1 MAIVTQKI
9 SLNLTQSKLP
19 PLIMHTDEQGRRIH
33 FELVDENGDVITL
46 TDDYS
51 ARYSQKKP
59 DGNFVSELLSISE
72 NGKLLILNQVT
83 QMTAIPG
90 ISYYDIHVYN
100 GADIIYSG
108 QGRVVVDDHILDNDT
123 IISVSEADGLVF
135 PDDFYS
141 KNDPVAEIDDNVTS
155 LTKAWSSSKIS
166 DEIGDA
172 ISSAIGAIIDD
183 NDQDTDSTWSSD
195 KIASE
200 LSALSAIT
208 ITPVYNAS
216 TLSNSDININYGD
229 YDALII
235 YINDALTQSGT
246 SNVFSKQY
254 LDYCRNNSRTLTFYP
269 FGTAYVSYNILTNK
283 LEYAGDN
290 NQGFYI
296 IRIDGVNF

>member
-83 QMTAIPG
+83 QMTAVPG
-90 ISYYDIHVYN
+90 ISYYDINVYN
-100 GADIIYSG
+100 GSDIIYSG

-141 KNDPVAEIDDNVTS
+141 KNDPVAEIDDDVTS

-166 DEIGDA
+166 EAIGDGV
-172 ISSAIGAIIDD
+172 SAIIND

-216 TLSNSDININYGD
+216 TLSNSDISINYGD

-235 YINDALTQSGT
+235 YVNDALTQSGT

-254 LDYCRNNSRTLTFYP
+254 LDYCRVNGRTLTFYP
-269 FGTAYVSYNILTNK
+269 FGSAYITYNILTNK

>member
-83 QMTAIPG
+83 QMTAVPG
-90 ISYYDIHVYN
+90 ISYYDINVYN
-100 GADIIYSG
+100 GSDIIYSG

-141 KNDPVAEIDDNVTS
+141 KNDPVAEIDDDVTS

-166 DEIGDA
+166 EAIGDGV
-172 ISSAIGAIIDD
+172 SAIIND

-254 LDYCRNNSRTLTFYP
+254 LDYCRVNSRTLTFYP
-269 FGTAYVSYNILTNK
+269 FGSAYISYNILTNK

>member
-83 QMTAIPG
+83 QMTAVPG
-90 ISYYDIHVYN
+90 ISYYDINVYN
-100 GADIIYSG
+100 GSDIIYSG

-123 IISVSEADGLVF
+123 IISVSETDGLVF

-155 LTKAWSSSKIS
+155 LTKAWSSSKIFGV
-166 DEIGDA
+166 IGDA
-172 ISSAIGAIIDD
+172 ISTAEGYTDAAIAALPSQLDVYSTTEQVVGTWIDG
-183 NDQDTDSTWSSD
+183 STVYEQT
-195 KIASE
+195 IE
-200 LSALSAIT
+200 IT
-208 ITPVYNAS
+208 SY
-216 TLSNSDININYGD
+216 
-229 YDALII
+229 
-235 YINDALTQSGT
+235 SGT
-246 SNVFSKQY
+246 TTSISIENLEKLVDVKGY
-254 LDYCRNNSRTLTFYP
+254 GIYNNSQCMTLPYYYNSND
-269 FGTAYVSYNILTNK
+269 YVRMYTQPGYLK
-283 LEYAGDN
+283 VEAGSVYRSD
-290 NQGFYI
+290 YTKTI
-296 IRIDGVNF
+296 VTIRYTKSS